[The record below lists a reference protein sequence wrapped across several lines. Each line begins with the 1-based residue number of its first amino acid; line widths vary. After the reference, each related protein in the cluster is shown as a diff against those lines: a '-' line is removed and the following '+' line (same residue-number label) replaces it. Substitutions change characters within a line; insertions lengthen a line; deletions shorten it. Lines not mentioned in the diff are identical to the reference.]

1 MQNGARDVGFLEG
14 LAHSNSYY
22 VPKIMVTNDM
32 SVVPKMSEVCEFLLR
47 NKVSPAFMTETWLQS
62 SIAVSIIDIPGYS
75 VLRRDRSSD
84 HHGGVCL
91 YINAEIRYKRLDAL
105 SCCPDHEVLWVQLR
119 PKRLPRG
126 FSSLIVA
133 VVCHPHWS
141 AAENEFMQEHLF
153 QSLQLVES
161 RFPDCALI
169 VAGDFNRFDT
179 RPIERHFRLKQ
190 IVKILTRNYAMLDR
204 VLTNLHRFS
213 VPSQGFPPFGLS
225 DHNTITV
232 EAKVRDNSRQQSRFV
247 FKRDKRESRKAE
259 LGRYLCAIDWTMLFS
274 SANCRQEMLDIFNKV
289 LHTGLDLLMPFRK
302 VCVNTSDATWMND
315 HVKSLILK
323 RQKAFHDGGTD
334 QCCTNSTGML

>member
-1 MQNGARDVGFLEG
+1 
-14 LAHSNSYY
+14 
-22 VPKIMVTNDM
+22 MVTNDM

-91 YINAEIRYKRLDAL
+91 YTNAEIRYKRPDAL
-105 SCCPDHEVLWVQLR
+105 SCCPDHEVLWVQL
-119 PKRLPRG
+119 PPERLSRG
-126 FSSLIVA
+126 FSSRIVA

-141 AAENEFMQEHLF
+141 AVEDEFMQEHLF

-161 RFPDCALI
+161 RFPDCAPI

-190 IVKILTRNYAMLDR
+190 IVKIPTRQDAMLDR

-213 VPSQGFPPFGLS
+213 VPSQRVPPFGLS

-232 EAKVRDNSRQQSRFV
+232 EAKVRDNGRQQSRFV

-259 LGRYLCAIDWTMLFS
+259 LGRCQCAIDWTMLFS

-289 LHTGLDLLMPFRK
+289 LHTGLDPLMPFRK
-302 VCVNTSDATWMND
+302 VCVNTSDATWMSD
-315 HVKSLILK
+315 HLKSLILK

>member
-1 MQNGARDVGFLEG
+1 
-14 LAHSNSYY
+14 
-22 VPKIMVTNDM
+22 M

-105 SCCPDHEVLWVQLR
+105 SCCPDHELLWVQLR
-119 PKRLPRG
+119 PKRLPRR

-133 VVCHPHWS
+133 VVCHAHCS
-141 AAENEFMQEHLF
+141 AAEDEFMQEHLF

-161 RFPDCALI
+161 RLPDCALI

-190 IVKILTRNYAMLDR
+190 IVKISNQKGRN
-204 VLTNLHRFS
+204 
-213 VPSQGFPPFGLS
+213 
-225 DHNTITV
+225 
-232 EAKVRDNSRQQSRFV
+232 VRP
-247 FKRDKRESRKAE
+247 
-259 LGRYLCAIDWTMLFS
+259 CP
-274 SANCRQEMLDIFNKV
+274 
-289 LHTGLDLLMPFRK
+289 H
-302 VCVNTSDATWMND
+302 
-315 HVKSLILK
+315 
-323 RQKAFHDGGTD
+323 
-334 QCCTNSTGML
+334 

>member
-1 MQNGARDVGFLEG
+1 MQNGARDVGSLEG
-14 LAHSNSYY
+14 LAHSKSYY

-75 VLRRDRSSD
+75 V
-84 HHGGVCL
+84 HGGVCL
-91 YINAEIRYKRLDAL
+91 YINAEIRYKRLNAL
-105 SCCPDHEVLWVQLR
+105 SCYPDHEVLWVQLR

-161 RFPDCALI
+161 RFHDCALI

-190 IVKILTRNYAMLDR
+190 IVKIPTRKDAMLDR
-204 VLTNLHRFS
+204 VLTNLHRVS
-213 VPSQGFPPFGLS
+213 VPSQGVPPFGLS
-225 DHNTITV
+225 DHNTITA
-232 EAKVRDNSRQQSRFV
+232 EAKVRDNSRHQSRFV
-247 FKRDKRESRKAE
+247 FKRDKRESREAE

-289 LHTGLDLLMPFRK
+289 LHTGLDFLMPFRK

-315 HVKSLILK
+315 HLKSLILK